1 VTKSKKVKVN
11 ERNSVVNN
19 IAKGLDSGNCP
30 AEMEMLSVKDE
41 FNEYILTSLRTKWG
55 IDAYFVKSQFG
66 EQFYLTLI

>member
-1 VTKSKKVKVN
+1 MTKSKKVKVN

-19 IAKGLDSGNCP
+19 IAKGMNSANSP
-30 AEMEMLSVKDE
+30 PEMELLSVKDK